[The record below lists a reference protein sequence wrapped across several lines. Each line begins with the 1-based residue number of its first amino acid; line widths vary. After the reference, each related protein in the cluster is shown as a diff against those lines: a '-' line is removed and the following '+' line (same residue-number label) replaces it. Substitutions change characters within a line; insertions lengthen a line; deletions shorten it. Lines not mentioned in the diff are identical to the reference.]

1 MYLKI
6 QNKFKQNQLKQ
17 LIILLNKKRGIIM
30 TSSSKN
36 KTLLNNFLSFL
47 LITVGAT
54 LAAIALEIFLVPNN
68 IIDGGIIGISI
79 MVSYITKSKLSVL
92 TFVLNIPFLI
102 LGYKQ
107 LGKSFLIKAAYAM
120 IVLSLLLE
128 ELKLVPEL
136 TNDVLLA
143 TVFGGLLL
151 GIGVGFVIKFG
162 ACLDGTEVVAI
173 LINKKTSFSVGQ
185 VVMFL
190 NFFIYSTAGFLFGWD
205 RALYSILTYFITFK
219 IIDMVSEGFEQA
231 KAAMIITNHGEE
243 IANSIYK
250 HLGRT
255 VTMLEGEGLISGKK
269 VVLYAVVTRI
279 EIPEL
284 KRIVAADDYS
294 AFVTI
299 TDVNEIVGKHI
310 KKKKEETQTS

>member
-1 MYLKI
+1 MTNMKS
-6 QNKFKQNQLKQ
+6 
-17 LIILLNKKRGIIM
+17 NKK
-30 TSSSKN
+30 
-36 KTLLNNFLSFL
+36 LLDNFLSFL
-47 LITVGAT
+47 LITLGAT
-54 LAAIALEIFLVPNN
+54 LAALALEIFLVPNN

-79 MVSYITKSKLSVL
+79 MISYITKVKLSII

-120 IVLSLLLE
+120 LVFSVLLE
-128 ELKLVPEL
+128 QFKPVPEL
-136 TNDVLLA
+136 TNDILLA

-190 NFFIYSTAGFLFGWD
+190 NFFIYSTSGLLFGWD

-310 KKKKEETQTS
+310 KKKKGETTETT

>member
-1 MYLKI
+1 MTNMKS
-6 QNKFKQNQLKQ
+6 
-17 LIILLNKKRGIIM
+17 NKK
-30 TSSSKN
+30 
-36 KTLLNNFLSFL
+36 LLDNFLSFL
-47 LITVGAT
+47 LITLGAT
-54 LAAIALEIFLVPNN
+54 LAALALEIFLVPNN

-79 MVSYITKSKLSVL
+79 MISYITKVKLSIL

-120 IVLSLLLE
+120 LVFSILLE
-128 ELKLVPEL
+128 QFKPVPEL
-136 TNDVLLA
+136 TNDILLA

-190 NFFIYSTAGFLFGWD
+190 NFFIYSTSGLLFGWD

-299 TDVNEIVGKHI
+299 TDVNEIVGNHI
-310 KKKKEETQTS
+310 KKKKGETTDTT

>member
-1 MYLKI
+1 MTNMKS
-6 QNKFKQNQLKQ
+6 
-17 LIILLNKKRGIIM
+17 NKK
-30 TSSSKN
+30 
-36 KTLLNNFLSFL
+36 LLDNFLSFL
-47 LITVGAT
+47 LITLGAT
-54 LAAIALEIFLVPNN
+54 LAALALEIFLVPNN

-79 MVSYITKSKLSVL
+79 MISYITKVKLSIL

-128 ELKLVPEL
+128 ELKPVPEL

>member
-1 MYLKI
+1 MTNMKS
-6 QNKFKQNQLKQ
+6 
-17 LIILLNKKRGIIM
+17 NKK
-30 TSSSKN
+30 
-36 KTLLNNFLSFL
+36 LLDNFLSFL
-47 LITVGAT
+47 LITLGAT
-54 LAAIALEIFLVPNN
+54 LAALALEIFLVPNN

-79 MVSYITKSKLSVL
+79 MISYITKVKLSIL

-107 LGKSFLIKAAYAM
+107 LGKCFFIKAAYAM
-120 IVLSLLLE
+120 LVFSVLLE
-128 ELKLVPEL
+128 QFKPVPEL
-136 TNDVLLA
+136 TNDILLA

-190 NFFIYSTAGFLFGWD
+190 NFFIYSTSGLLFGWD

-310 KKKKEETQTS
+310 KKKKGETTETT

>member
-1 MYLKI
+1 MTNMKS
-6 QNKFKQNQLKQ
+6 
-17 LIILLNKKRGIIM
+17 NKK
-30 TSSSKN
+30 
-36 KTLLNNFLSFL
+36 LLDNFLSFL
-47 LITVGAT
+47 LITLGAT
-54 LAAIALEIFLVPNN
+54 LAALALEIFLVPNN

-79 MVSYITKSKLSVL
+79 MISYITKVKLSIL

-120 IVLSLLLE
+120 LVFSVLLE
-128 ELKLVPEL
+128 QFKPVPEL
-136 TNDVLLA
+136 TNDILLA

-190 NFFIYSTAGFLFGWD
+190 NFFIYSTSGLLFGWD
-205 RALYSILTYFITFK
+205 RELYSILTYFITFK

-310 KKKKEETQTS
+310 KKKKGETTETT

>member
-79 MVSYITKSKLSVL
+79 MVSYINKIKLSVL

-128 ELKLVPEL
+128 ELKPVPEL

>member
-1 MYLKI
+1 MTN
-6 QNKFKQNQLKQ
+6 QSNNKN
-17 LIILLNKKRGIIM
+17 LLDKFI
-30 TSSSKN
+30 
-36 KTLLNNFLSFL
+36 SFV
-47 LITVGAT
+47 LITIGAC
-54 LAAIALEIFLVPNN
+54 LAAVALEIFLVPNN

-79 MVSYITKSKLSVL
+79 MISYITKIKLSIL
-92 TFVLNIPFLI
+92 TLVFNIPFLI

-107 LGKSFLIKAAYAM
+107 LGKSFLIKASYAM
-120 IVLSLLLE
+120 VVFSVLLNQF
-128 ELKLVPEL
+128 KPVPEL
-136 TNDVLLA
+136 TNDILLA

-162 ACLDGTEVVAI
+162 ACLDGTEVIAI
-173 LINKKTSFSVGQ
+173 MISKKTSFSVGQ

-190 NFFIYSTAGFLFGWD
+190 NFFIYATASLLFGWD

-231 KAAMIITNHGEE
+231 KAVMIITNHGEE
-243 IANSIYK
+243 IANSIHK
-250 HLGRT
+250 KLGRT

-284 KRIVAADDYS
+284 KRIVEEDDYS

-299 TDVNEIVGKHI
+299 SDVNEIVGKHI
-310 KKKKEETQTS
+310 KKKKEEKEIEMCENAVD

>member
-1 MYLKI
+1 
-6 QNKFKQNQLKQ
+6 
-17 LIILLNKKRGIIM
+17 M

-79 MVSYITKSKLSVL
+79 MVSYITKIKLSVL

>member
-1 MYLKI
+1 MKS
-6 QNKFKQNQLKQ
+6 
-17 LIILLNKKRGIIM
+17 NKK
-30 TSSSKN
+30 
-36 KTLLNNFLSFL
+36 LLDNFLSFL
-47 LITVGAT
+47 LITLGAT
-54 LAAIALEIFLVPNN
+54 LAALALEIFLVPNN

-79 MVSYITKSKLSVL
+79 MISYITKVKLSIL

-120 IVLSLLLE
+120 LVFSILLE
-128 ELKLVPEL
+128 QFKPVPEL
-136 TNDVLLA
+136 TNDILLA

-190 NFFIYSTAGFLFGWD
+190 NFFIYSTSGLLFGWD

-310 KKKKEETQTS
+310 KKKKGETTETT

>member
-1 MYLKI
+1 
-6 QNKFKQNQLKQ
+6 
-17 LIILLNKKRGIIM
+17 M

-68 IIDGGIIGISI
+68 IIDGGIIGIPI
-79 MVSYITKSKLSVL
+79 MVSYITKIKLSVL

-128 ELKLVPEL
+128 ELKPVPEL

>member
-1 MYLKI
+1 
-6 QNKFKQNQLKQ
+6 
-17 LIILLNKKRGIIM
+17 M

-79 MVSYITKSKLSVL
+79 MVSYITKIKLSVL

-128 ELKLVPEL
+128 ELKPVPEL

-255 VTMLEGEGLISGKK
+255 VTMLAGEGLISGKK

>member
-1 MYLKI
+1 
-6 QNKFKQNQLKQ
+6 
-17 LIILLNKKRGIIM
+17 M

-79 MVSYITKSKLSVL
+79 MVSYITKIKLSVL

-128 ELKLVPEL
+128 ELKPVPEL

-310 KKKKEETQTS
+310 KKKKGETTETT

>member
-1 MYLKI
+1 MTN
-6 QNKFKQNQLKQ
+6 QSNNKS
-17 LIILLNKKRGIIM
+17 LLDQFI
-30 TSSSKN
+30 
-36 KTLLNNFLSFL
+36 SFL
-47 LITVGAT
+47 LITIGAT
-54 LAAIALEIFLVPNN
+54 FAAVALEIFLVPNN

-79 MVSYITKSKLSVL
+79 MLSYVTKIQLSIL
-92 TFVLNIPFLI
+92 TLVLNIPFLI

-120 IVLSLLLE
+120 VVFSILLE
-128 ELKLVPEL
+128 QFKPVEEL
-136 TNDVLLA
+136 TNDILLA
-143 TVFGGLLL
+143 TVFGGVLL
-151 GIGVGFVIKFG
+151 GIGVGFVIRYG

-173 LINKKTSFSVGQ
+173 LISKKMSFSVGQ
-185 VVMFL
+185 VVMFF
-190 NFFIYSTAGFLFGWD
+190 NFFIYATASLLFGWD

-219 IIDMVSEGFEQA
+219 IIDMVSEGLEQA

-310 KKKKEETQTS
+310 KKKKNENIVD

>member
-1 MYLKI
+1 
-6 QNKFKQNQLKQ
+6 
-17 LIILLNKKRGIIM
+17 M

-79 MVSYITKSKLSVL
+79 MVSYITKIKLSVL

-128 ELKLVPEL
+128 ELKPVPEI

-255 VTMLEGEGLISGKK
+255 VTMLEGE
-269 VVLYAVVTRI
+269 
-279 EIPEL
+279 
-284 KRIVAADDYS
+284 
-294 AFVTI
+294 
-299 TDVNEIVGKHI
+299 
-310 KKKKEETQTS
+310 

>member
-1 MYLKI
+1 
-6 QNKFKQNQLKQ
+6 
-17 LIILLNKKRGIIM
+17 M

-79 MVSYITKSKLSVL
+79 MVSYITKIKLSVL
-92 TFVLNIPFLI
+92 TFILNIPFLI

-128 ELKLVPEL
+128 ELKPVPEL

>member
-1 MYLKI
+1 MTNMKS
-6 QNKFKQNQLKQ
+6 
-17 LIILLNKKRGIIM
+17 NKK
-30 TSSSKN
+30 
-36 KTLLNNFLSFL
+36 LLDNFLSFL
-47 LITVGAT
+47 LITLGAT
-54 LAAIALEIFLVPNN
+54 LAALALEIFLVPNN

-79 MVSYITKSKLSVL
+79 MISYITKVKLSIL

-120 IVLSLLLE
+120 LVFSILLE
-128 ELKLVPEL
+128 QFKPVPEL
-136 TNDVLLA
+136 TNDILLA
-143 TVFGGLLL
+143 TGGLLL

-190 NFFIYSTAGFLFGWD
+190 NFFIYSTSGLLFGWD

-310 KKKKEETQTS
+310 KKKKGETTETT

>member
-1 MYLKI
+1 
-6 QNKFKQNQLKQ
+6 
-17 LIILLNKKRGIIM
+17 M

-79 MVSYITKSKLSVL
+79 MISYITKIKLSVL

-128 ELKLVPEL
+128 ELKPVPEL

-190 NFFIYSTAGFLFGWD
+190 NLFIYSTAGFLFGWD

>member
-1 MYLKI
+1 
-6 QNKFKQNQLKQ
+6 
-17 LIILLNKKRGIIM
+17 M

-47 LITVGAT
+47 LITVWAT

-79 MVSYITKSKLSVL
+79 MVSYITKIKLSVL

-128 ELKLVPEL
+128 ELKPVPEL

-190 NFFIYSTAGFLFGWD
+190 NLFIYSTAGFLFGWD

>member
-1 MYLKI
+1 
-6 QNKFKQNQLKQ
+6 
-17 LIILLNKKRGIIM
+17 M

-79 MVSYITKSKLSVL
+79 MVSYITKIKLSVL

-128 ELKLVPEL
+128 ELKPVPEL

-219 IIDMVSEGFEQA
+219 IIDRVSEGFEQA

-284 KRIVAADDYS
+284 KRIVSADDYS

>member
-1 MYLKI
+1 
-6 QNKFKQNQLKQ
+6 
-17 LIILLNKKRGIIM
+17 M

-79 MVSYITKSKLSVL
+79 MVSYITKIKLSVL

-128 ELKLVPEL
+128 ELKPVPEL

-299 TDVNEIVGKHI
+299 TDVNFLFL
-310 KKKKEETQTS
+310 ETCT

>member
-1 MYLKI
+1 MTNMKS
-6 QNKFKQNQLKQ
+6 
-17 LIILLNKKRGIIM
+17 NKK
-30 TSSSKN
+30 
-36 KTLLNNFLSFL
+36 LLDNFLSFL
-47 LITVGAT
+47 LITLGAT
-54 LAAIALEIFLVPNN
+54 LAALALEIFLVPNN

-79 MVSYITKSKLSVL
+79 MISYITKVKLSIL

-120 IVLSLLLE
+120 LVFSILLE
-128 ELKLVPEL
+128 QFKPVPEL
-136 TNDVLLA
+136 TNDILLA

-185 VVMFL
+185 FVMFL
-190 NFFIYSTAGFLFGWD
+190 NLFIYSTSGLLFGWD

-310 KKKKEETQTS
+310 KKKKGETTETT

>member
-1 MYLKI
+1 
-6 QNKFKQNQLKQ
+6 
-17 LIILLNKKRGIIM
+17 M

-79 MVSYITKSKLSVL
+79 MVSYITKIKLSVL

-128 ELKLVPEL
+128 ELKPVPEL

-162 ACLDGTEVVAI
+162 ACLDGTEVVDI

>member
-1 MYLKI
+1 
-6 QNKFKQNQLKQ
+6 
-17 LIILLNKKRGIIM
+17 M

-79 MVSYITKSKLSVL
+79 MVSYITKIKLSVL

-128 ELKLVPEL
+128 ELKPVPEL

-151 GIGVGFVIKFG
+151 GIGVGFVIRYG
-162 ACLDGTEVVAI
+162 ACLDGVETVAI

-185 VVMFL
+185 VILLVNL
-190 NFFIYSTAGFLFGWD
+190 VIYMVAGILFGWD
-205 RALYSILTYFITFK
+205 RALYSIMTYFITYK
-219 IIDMVSEGFEQA
+219 LIDIVSEGLEQA
-231 KAAMIITNHGEE
+231 KAALIITNNSEE
-243 IANSIYK
+243 IARSIYK
-250 HLGRT
+250 KLGRT
-255 VTMLEGEGLISGKK
+255 VTFIEGEGLISGKK
-269 VVLYAVVTRI
+269 VVLYVVVTRI
-279 EIPEL
+279 ELREL
-284 KRIVAADDYS
+284 KKIVEADDVS
-294 AFVTI
+294 AFITI
-299 TDVNEIVGKHI
+299 TDVSEIVGQHI
-310 KKKKEETQTS
+310 KSKEKLNTSE

>member
-1 MYLKI
+1 MTNMKS
-6 QNKFKQNQLKQ
+6 
-17 LIILLNKKRGIIM
+17 NKK
-30 TSSSKN
+30 
-36 KTLLNNFLSFL
+36 LLDNFLSFL
-47 LITVGAT
+47 LITLGAT

-79 MVSYITKSKLSVL
+79 MISYITKVKLSIL

-120 IVLSLLLE
+120 LVFSVLLE
-128 ELKLVPEL
+128 QFKPVPEL
-136 TNDVLLA
+136 TNDILLA

-190 NFFIYSTAGFLFGWD
+190 NFFIYSTSGLLFGWD

-310 KKKKEETQTS
+310 KKKKGETTETT

>member
-79 MVSYITKSKLSVL
+79 MVSYITKIKLSVL

-128 ELKLVPEL
+128 ELKPVPEL

-143 TVFGGLLL
+143 TVF
-151 GIGVGFVIKFG
+151 V
-162 ACLDGTEVVAI
+162 D
-173 LINKKTSFSVGQ
+173 
-185 VVMFL
+185 
-190 NFFIYSTAGFLFGWD
+190 
-205 RALYSILTYFITFK
+205 YF
-219 IIDMVSEGFEQA
+219 
-231 KAAMIITNHGEE
+231 
-243 IANSIYK
+243 
-250 HLGRT
+250 
-255 VTMLEGEGLISGKK
+255 
-269 VVLYAVVTRI
+269 
-279 EIPEL
+279 
-284 KRIVAADDYS
+284 
-294 AFVTI
+294 
-299 TDVNEIVGKHI
+299 
-310 KKKKEETQTS
+310 

>member
-1 MYLKI
+1 
-6 QNKFKQNQLKQ
+6 
-17 LIILLNKKRGIIM
+17 M

-79 MVSYITKSKLSVL
+79 MVSYITKIKLSVL

-128 ELKLVPEL
+128 ELKPVPEL

-299 TDVNEIVGKHI
+299 TDVNFLLL
-310 KKKKEETQTS
+310 ETCT

>member
-1 MYLKI
+1 
-6 QNKFKQNQLKQ
+6 
-17 LIILLNKKRGIIM
+17 M

-79 MVSYITKSKLSVL
+79 MVSYINKIKLSVL

-128 ELKLVPEL
+128 ELKPVPEL

>member
-1 MYLKI
+1 
-6 QNKFKQNQLKQ
+6 
-17 LIILLNKKRGIIM
+17 M

-36 KTLLNNFLSFL
+36 KTLLNNFLSFF

-79 MVSYITKSKLSVL
+79 MVSYITKIKLSVL

-128 ELKLVPEL
+128 ELKPVPEL

>member
-1 MYLKI
+1 MTNMKS
-6 QNKFKQNQLKQ
+6 
-17 LIILLNKKRGIIM
+17 NKK
-30 TSSSKN
+30 
-36 KTLLNNFLSFL
+36 LLDNFLSFL
-47 LITVGAT
+47 LITLGAT
-54 LAAIALEIFLVPNN
+54 LAALALEIFLVPNN

-79 MVSYITKSKLSVL
+79 MISYITKVKLSIL

-120 IVLSLLLE
+120 LVFSILLE
-128 ELKLVPEL
+128 QFKPVPEL
-136 TNDVLLA
+136 TNDILLA

-190 NFFIYSTAGFLFGWD
+190 NFFIYSTSGLLFGWD

-231 KAAMIITNHGEE
+231 KEAMIITNHGEE

-310 KKKKEETQTS
+310 KKKKGETTETT

>member
-1 MYLKI
+1 
-6 QNKFKQNQLKQ
+6 
-17 LIILLNKKRGIIM
+17 M

-79 MVSYITKSKLSVL
+79 MVSYITKIKLSVL

-128 ELKLVPEL
+128 ELKPVPEL

-162 ACLDGTEVVAI
+162 AFLDGTEVVAI

>member
-1 MYLKI
+1 
-6 QNKFKQNQLKQ
+6 
-17 LIILLNKKRGIIM
+17 M

-79 MVSYITKSKLSVL
+79 MVSYITKIKLSVL

-128 ELKLVPEL
+128 ELKPVPEL

-219 IIDMVSEGFEQA
+219 IIDMVSE
-231 KAAMIITNHGEE
+231 
-243 IANSIYK
+243 
-250 HLGRT
+250 
-255 VTMLEGEGLISGKK
+255 
-269 VVLYAVVTRI
+269 
-279 EIPEL
+279 
-284 KRIVAADDYS
+284 
-294 AFVTI
+294 
-299 TDVNEIVGKHI
+299 
-310 KKKKEETQTS
+310 